1 MRSESHTHGYRAS
14 TTRDRPE
21 LGDSEVRQISA
32 YGAGALVLALA
43 ASCASALKEQTAAQ
57 RQEPAAEVVITPADG
72 ATHVRPDAPILVSA
86 AHGTLKQVT
95 VQAGGKPVQGRMS
108 ADRTR
113 WRSLRNMLPGRTYR
127 VDAVIATPGGET
139 RRTSTFTTVP
149 ATQTFHITD
158 LLPSK
163 EITGDTVGVG
173 MPIMITFDK
182 PITDRVS
189 VERNLRVLTSKP
201 VTGSWHWFDDKTV
214 HYRPKRYWPAGT
226 KVRVEALLAGAPG
239 GDGLYGDRDYVR
251 EFRIGR
257 SQISTIDVRTHH
269 MTVERN
275 GKVIR
280 TIPVSAGR
288 GGVRKYHTTNGIHL
302 AMSREDVTI
311 MTSPDAGPGDPG
323 YYRLTVYDTVRIS
336 NSGEYV
342 HGAPWSV
349 GSQGRANVSHG
360 CVNVSPANAKWFK
373 NHTLIGDPI
382 IVKGSPRELEPTN
395 GWGHWQLSWPQW
407 LRWSALRIAAVT
419 EPLPGTKH
427 PPAAA
432 QAPTES

>member
-1 MRSESHTHGYRAS
+1 MRH
-14 TTRDRPE
+14 
-21 LGDSEVRQISA
+21 LSA
-32 YGAGALVLALA
+32 YGVGALALVLAT
-43 ASCASALKEQTAAQ
+43 SCSSAPKQQTAAPN
-57 RQEPAAEVVITPADG
+57 RPAPDVWITPVDG
-72 ATHVRPDAPILVSA
+72 AKNVRPDAPILIGA

-95 VQAGGKPVQGRMS
+95 VEAGGRPVAGLMS

-113 WRSLRNMLPGRTYR
+113 WRSARNMAPGRTYR
-127 VDAVIATPGGET
+127 VTAVIAGPGGET

-149 ATQTFHITD
+149 AAQTFTIKE
-158 LLPSK
+158 LLPSR
-163 EITGDTVGVG
+163 EITGETVGVG
-173 MPIMITFDK
+173 MPIMITFDR

-201 VTGSWHWFDDKTV
+201 VTGAWHWFDDTTV
-214 HYRPKRYWPAGT
+214 HYRPKRFWPAGT
-226 KVRVEALLAGAPG
+226 RVRVEARLEGVPG
-239 GDGLYGDRDYVR
+239 GGDVYGARDHVR

-257 SQISTIDVRTHH
+257 AQISTADVRTHH
-269 MTVERN
+269 MKVERD
-275 GKVIR
+275 GKGIR
-280 TIPVSAGR
+280 VVPISAGR
-288 GGVRKYHTTNGIHL
+288 GGVRKYHTTNGVHL

-336 NSGEYV
+336 NSGEYI

-395 GWGHWQLSWPQW
+395 GWGHWQEPWS
-407 LRWSALRIAAVT
+407 RWVKQSALRSGAVT
-419 EPLPGTKH
+419 EPLPGKQH

-432 QAPTES
+432 QAPTTS